1 MVMASQQSCSVNAVP
16 VEIPHLQR
24 PNLYIAE
31 LLMLEA
37 DINNDRCR
45 PKALDSGFMTAANL

>member
-1 MVMASQQSCSVNAVP
+1 MVIASQQSCPVNAVP
-16 VEIPHLQR
+16 VKIP

-37 DINNDRCR
+37 DINNDRRR
-45 PKALDSGFMTAANL
+45 PKALDSGFIDCC